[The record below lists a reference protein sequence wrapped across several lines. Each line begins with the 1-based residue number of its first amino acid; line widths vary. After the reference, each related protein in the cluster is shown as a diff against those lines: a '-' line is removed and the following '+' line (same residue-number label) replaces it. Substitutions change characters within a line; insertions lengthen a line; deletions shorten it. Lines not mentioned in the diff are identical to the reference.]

1 MNPQRPRSLPSR
13 RMSRPAAVEPSER
26 SESRRNE
33 AHCPRVRQLEA
44 LDTAPRRAHAVG
56 NMADNDKPNP
66 LEDVRKGLGLLFRAA
81 KTTVEKLPTKDVEEA
96 VITTA
101 REVGRAVESVGR
113 TIEREVFGGK
123 DRKEGDAK
131 PEDAKPDEPKA
142 DAKPEDGTDQ
152 KS

>member
-1 MNPQRPRSLPSR
+1 
-13 RMSRPAAVEPSER
+13 
-26 SESRRNE
+26 
-33 AHCPRVRQLEA
+33 
-44 LDTAPRRAHAVG
+44 
-56 NMADNDKPNP
+56 MADNDKPNP

-123 DRKEGDAK
+123 DRKGDEAK
-131 PEDAKPDEPKA
+131 PVDPKA
-142 DAKPEDGTDQ
+142 DAKPDDAHPDQ

>member
-1 MNPQRPRSLPSR
+1 
-13 RMSRPAAVEPSER
+13 
-26 SESRRNE
+26 
-33 AHCPRVRQLEA
+33 
-44 LDTAPRRAHAVG
+44 
-56 NMADNDKPNP
+56 MADNDKPNP

-123 DRKEGDAK
+123 DRKGDEAK
-131 PEDAKPDEPKA
+131 PVDPKADEPKA
-142 DAKPEDGTDQ
+142 DAKPDDAHPDQ